1 MNVISSIRKP
11 KFRSLVIIEP
21 FVLTDFKC
29 LPEFVCSV
37 SVLAG
42 AQSCK
47 DTFFQ
52 SLPLNLSLCPLLI
65 KMKSA

>member
-29 LPEFVCSV
+29 LPKFVSSV

-42 AQSCK
+42 VQFCK

-52 SLPLNLSLCPLLI
+52 SLPLNLSQSPLLI
-65 KMKSA
+65 